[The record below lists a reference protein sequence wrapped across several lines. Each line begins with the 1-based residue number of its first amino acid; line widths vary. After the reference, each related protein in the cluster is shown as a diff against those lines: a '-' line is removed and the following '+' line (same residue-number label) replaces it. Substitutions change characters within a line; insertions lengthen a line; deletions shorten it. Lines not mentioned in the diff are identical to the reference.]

1 MYLIHCPVSFAKG
14 SKVGEDLLPLTGGNL
29 PDGDVKIDDSIS
41 IIDTWKGEHT
51 QNLEL
56 DAINAYIQQ

>member
-1 MYLIHCPVSFAKG
+1 M
-14 SKVGEDLLPLTGGNL
+14 GEDLLPLTGGNL